1 MKKKIA
7 LLLLALSVTAAMAG
21 CKKAPKETEPPT
33 ETETET
39 MAETE
44 TETQTPKPT
53 ETEKED
59 SMNKTREL
67 KGLVKASDTST
78 LTIQTERGKELKF
91 TITGADIQL
100 ANGIQTG
107 SNVTI
112 LYKGKIDGEDTS
124 GAKVLMV
131 VDLAAGE
138 TPVTEGEPMT
148 ESAEPDPN
156 AGTGTLTGSIEDV
169 NTDRIV
175 ILADDGDPYYFSLF
189 GTYMNL
195 VNGMRDGNYVTVE
208 YEGDIYGPDLVA
220 ATRISDND
228 PGKGDESAPDKFTEG
243 GTNSYVNGTVTDC
256 SMNSTTIVTDDGEEL
271 SFDTS
276 EATFCYNNGI
286 AVGNYIAIEYTGELS
301 GTDTTGVKAVAVFDY
316 ADGAA
321 DSANTTS
328 DSGNSADD
336 GSTGEEYVNDGAADN
351 GEEYVDDGAADNSE
365 E

>member
-1 MKKKIA
+1 MKKKLA
-7 LLLLALSVTAAMAG
+7 LLLLALSVTAAMSG

-39 MAETE
+39 AAVTE
-44 TETQTPKPT
+44 TETQTQTQKPT

-131 VDLAAGE
+131 VDLAVGE

-148 ESAEPDPN
+148 ESAEADPN

-175 ILADDGDPYYFSLF
+175 ILADDGDPYYFSLY

-195 VNGMRDGNYVTVE
+195 INGMRDGNYVTVE
-208 YEGDIYGPDLVA
+208 YQGDIYGPDLVA
-220 ATRISDND
+220 ATSITDND
-228 PGKGDESAPDKFTEG
+228 PGKGDESAPDKLAED
-243 GTNSYVNGTVTDC
+243 GTHSYINGTVTDC
-256 SMNSTTIVTDDGEEL
+256 GMNSTTIVTDDGEEL

-276 EATFCYNNGI
+276 EATLCYNNGI
-286 AVGNYIAIEYTGELS
+286 AVGNYIAIEYAGELS

-321 DSANTTS
+321 DSA
-328 DSGNSADD
+328 DSENSADD
-336 GSTGEEYVNDGAADN
+336 GSADESYNDEGYEDNGDADN
-351 GEEYVDDGAADNSE
+351 GDAGIGEE
-365 E
+365 